1 MFENPR
7 QLAAVLLV
15 AACLP
20 CVAVAQSFADLE
32 LRLRSHPALQAIDYQ
47 VDADR
52 ERAIAA
58 RALPDPVIS
67 VGVNNLPVRDPS
79 FDTFLPTAKVIGVR
93 QQIPSGAERDA
104 RSLAAVRRSAESQ
117 AMAEARFAEL
127 RRDLL
132 LQLVEKQRIAQQR
145 ALLLQR
151 DAKLLELVGVVEAEV
166 DAGRPVVFRLAEVD
180 AERAEVARLLIDLA
194 GQEAGL
200 DARLIEL
207 VGEVP
212 APLPALSTSLLAS
225 RQWSGDATEFHT
237 VRIGNAATGVADAGV
252 DQAAAAWKPEWG
264 LQLTYQQREP
274 GNGRVGSS
282 FAGDDWIT
290 GLVTFNIPVWGRQSK
305 APALRAAQANR
316 SAARSRSAAAAR
328 TAAAQYS
335 SLRATRNAAEASVES
350 LQQRI
355 VAIHDRVAAQ
365 LAIYESG
372 VGDYGPIIDGELAIL
387 RLRADIVAAEARAAA
402 AAVTIDSLLVSP

>member
-1 MFENPR
+1 MSGKLRPF
-7 QLAAVLLV
+7 AAALIF

-20 CVAVAQSFADLE
+20 HMVAAQTFSDLE
-32 LRLRSHPALQAIDYQ
+32 LRLRNHPALQALDYL
-47 VDADR
+47 VDAER

-79 FDTFLPTAKVIGVR
+79 FDTYLPTAKVIGVR

-104 RSLAAVRRSAESQ
+104 RSLAASRRSAESR
-117 AMAEARFAEL
+117 ALADARFAEL

-132 LQLVEKQRIAQQR
+132 IQLVDKQRVAQQR
-145 ALLLQR
+145 ALLEQR
-151 DAKLLELVGVVEAEV
+151 DAKLLELTGVVEVEV
-166 DAGRPVVFRLAEVD
+166 DAGRPVVFRLAEID

-194 GQEAGL
+194 GLEAGL
-200 DARLIEL
+200 DARFIEL

-212 APLPALSTSLLAS
+212 TPVPALSALPIAS
-225 RQWSGDATEFHT
+225 REWSGDAAEFYA
-237 VRIGNAATGVADAGV
+237 VQMADAAADVADAGV

-274 GNGRVGSS
+274 GSGRVGSN
-282 FAGDDWIT
+282 FAGDDWVT
-290 GLVTFNIPVWGRQSK
+290 GLVTFNVPVWGRQSK

-328 TAAAQYS
+328 TAAAQYA
-335 SLRATRNAAEASVES
+335 SLLASRRAAEASVEA

-355 VAIHDRVAAQ
+355 IALESRVVSQ
-365 LAIYESG
+365 LVIYESG

-402 AAVTIDSLLVSP
+402 AAATIDSLLVSP